1 MDDFSVTSLGESKT
15 EWCARLVNLLTPCVI
30 QGLKSIFQEAWKLC
44 EDNKETD
51 KYLMTFQTFLGR
63 VPKWN
68 ETLISNEV
76 QRIIDTSRCNY
87 LEDLITCVHVV
98 HLKALTCVRVST
110 KAKKIDI
117 NVPSL
122 STFVHNVYIN
132 VARKVYTNVY
142 LFEMY
147 QAPLQVQKNNWA
159 LESIVKECILNTIR
173 DSLPVE
179 TILKAY
185 LDETEDQTVEVQET
199 AEIVQDPSGNAAAI
213 EEQTLEE
220 AAAAATDDDTNVETS
235 VAAAA
240 DVVTDDAP
248 TSAISFNDV
257 DQALTDGGT
266 VITEVKPKD
275 DVTLD
280 MLAAQ
285 RAATAA
291 LMDDDDDDEDAPLQI
306 SDEIISF
313 DIPTLDS
320 VSKEID
326 LGIEDLQ

>member
-1 MDDFSVTSLGESKT
+1 MDDYSVTSLGESKT

-44 EDNKETD
+44 EDNKELD

-68 ETLISNEV
+68 ETLIGNEV

-122 STFVHNVYIN
+122 SNFVHSVYIN

-142 LFEMY
+142 LFEIN
-147 QAPLQVQKNNWA
+147 QPPLQVQKNNWA

-199 AEIVQDPSGNAAAI
+199 AEIVQDPSANEVVAQEEISDAA
-213 EEQTLEE
+213 EPST
-220 AAAAATDDDTNVETS
+220 AAEPMEPITPSST
-235 VAAAA
+235 
-240 DVVTDDAP
+240 
-248 TSAISFNDV
+248 ISFNDV
-257 DQALTDGGT
+257 DQALTDAGDI
-266 VITEVKPKD
+266 VSEVKPKD
-275 DVTLD
+275 ETTLD

-285 RAATAA
+285 RAA
-291 LMDDDDDDEDAPLQI
+291 LQIDDDDDDDDKPLTI
-306 SDEIISF
+306 SDDVISF
-313 DIPTLDS
+313 DIPTLDGTTGGS
-320 VSKEID
+320 NGNDID
-326 LGIEDLQ
+326 LGIEVLS

>member
-1 MDDFSVTSLGESKT
+1 MDDYSVTSLGESKT

-44 EDNKETD
+44 EDNKELD

-68 ETLISNEV
+68 ETLIGNEV
-76 QRIIDTSRCNY
+76 QRIMDTSRCNY

-122 STFVHNVYIN
+122 SNFVHSVYIN

-142 LFEMY
+142 LFEIN
-147 QAPLQVQKNNWA
+147 QPPLQVQKNNWA

-199 AEIVQDPSGNAAAI
+199 AEIVQDP
-213 EEQTLEE
+213 
-220 AAAAATDDDTNVETS
+220 AATVQETAESVEDPS
-235 VAAAA
+235 ANEI
-240 DVVTDDAP
+240 DVGTAEYTDEP
-248 TSAISFNDV
+248 PSSSSTISFNDV
-257 DQALTDGGT
+257 DQALTDTGD
-266 VITEVKPKD
+266 VVSEVKPKD
-275 DVTLD
+275 ESTLE

-285 RAATAA
+285 RAA
-291 LMDDDDDDEDAPLQI
+291 LQVDDDEDEDAPLTI
-306 SDEIISF
+306 SDEVISL
-313 DIPTLDS
+313 DIPTLDGANTAGGGGG
-320 VSKEID
+320 EID
-326 LGIEDLQ
+326 LGIEDLS